1 MAHTSTIKFKLY
13 QRNLPKE
20 KTMVNFIFTEHM
32 ADCFKCHLIDY
43 NVDAIMPLRLAT
55 TKTSIK
61 SPKSLAPLNKP
72 MVGIVEEINEDNII
86 ISMAYV
92 DKESEEY
99 KEFET
104 TNDQTKKMVGVV
116 KKYATMNKRNYVE
129 FWEETFHPLDM
140 SRPDD
145 TSLFDHVFDS
155 IDILDQQ
162 LVMMLQALMLKRT
175 VQPTRF
181 KMISQNG
188 INVLKQTIENALN
201 NTNLRDKICI
211 TMDTPPNFIIISN
224 DDTIDETHHNIF
236 KNKLIE
242 LGKNVNIIIE

>member
-1 MAHTSTIKFKLY
+1 MAHKFKLY
-13 QRNLPKE
+13 QRTLPKE
-20 KTMVNFIFTEHM
+20 KTMVNFIFTEHI

-43 NVDAIMPLRLAT
+43 GVDAIMPLRLAT
-55 TKTSIK
+55 MKTSIK

-72 MVGIVEEINEDNII
+72 MVGIVEEINDDNII

-104 TNDQTKKMVGVV
+104 TNDQTKKMVSVV
-116 KKYATMNKRNYVE
+116 KKYATINKRNYVE
-129 FWEETFHPLDM
+129 FWEETFYPLDM

-162 LVMMLQALMLKRT
+162 LGMMLQALMMKRKT
-175 VQPTRF
+175 QPTYF

-188 INVLKQTIENALN
+188 ITVLKQTIEKALD

-211 TMDTPPNFIIISN
+211 TMDTSPNFIITSN
-224 DDTIDETHHNIF
+224 DETIDESQHNVF
-236 KNKLIE
+236 KEKLIE
-242 LGKNVNIIIE
+242 LGRNVNLMIV